1 MNRLVRNYKLS
12 INFSF
17 VNFTILPSKQFQ
29 LEKTRITLRQ
39 RKTSFYPA
47 TIFRESNLRMAKS
60 MYALPH
66 RYETDINIH
75 YLSQNS
81 SSRLS
86 FQAQRNCCHCYL
98 GQTRWYPV
106 VLSAFD
112 SSFDHQDSTDSAAT
126 WSMIDRRVLVMARFR
141 SVFDDVAENLTFV
154 RLRRISWKT
163 RNE

>member
-12 INFSF
+12 IDFSF
-17 VNFTILPSKQFQ
+17 VNFTILPSKQFRF
-29 LEKTRITLRQ
+29 EETRITLRQ

-47 TIFRESNLRMAKS
+47 TIFRESNLRIAKS
-60 MYALPH
+60 MYAFPH

-75 YLSQNS
+75 YPSQNS
-81 SSRLS
+81 SSRLT
-86 FQAQRNCCHCYL
+86 FQAQRNYCHCYL

-126 WSMIDRRVLVMARFR
+126 
-141 SVFDDVAENLTFV
+141 
-154 RLRRISWKT
+154 
-163 RNE
+163 